1 MAVCPVNAHLLQR
14 HTLSHTHTQT
24 RPHILPFF
32 SPISTHRRE
41 LHSRLWASGAAA
53 MTGGGYFVPQTLTT
67 YQAGSWPAGDLCLSL
82 SLPVPTEG
90 NMAPD
95 TLLWEV
101 LP

>member
-1 MAVCPVNAHLLQR
+1 MAVCPVNAHLLQP
-14 HTLSHTHTQT
+14 HTHTHTQT

-41 LHSRLWASGAAA
+41 LHSRLRASGAAA